1 MQQAKAP
8 FKWRFLFYREVAAIS
23 ATYPNLNGTS
33 FPENI
38 DSFPKKT
45 EPGIEDLTKI
55 EQYHAKYAAHDLA
68 GANAILSNDTEH
80 DTITLR
86 RSVRVLFRAAT
97 FAFYLLRLHSRHLSK
112 IFWNFT

>member
-55 EQYHAKYAAHDLA
+55 EQYHAKYAAV
-68 GANAILSNDTEH
+68 SYT
-80 DTITLR
+80 
-86 RSVRVLFRAAT
+86 
-97 FAFYLLRLHSRHLSK
+97 HLSAVLPC
-112 IFWNFT
+112 

>member
-68 GANAILSNDTEH
+68 GANAILSTYPELCPH
-80 DTITLR
+80 TR
-86 RSVRVLFRAAT
+86 
-97 FAFYLLRLHSRHLSK
+97 FAGQKNNLYNGK
-112 IFWNFT
+112 G